1 MSQET
6 NPEVIE
12 RELVQ
17 LWQQTASAQLRDLE
31 PGKERATLRARAANL
46 MVYGAKAASLEKIE
60 EVLQELSAR
69 HPCRALVMIDSQEL
83 DDHDIEVSVDSFC
96 HKNSKQ
102 QPHYLCCEEVTLKA
116 SGRFVVELPSAAIPL
131 LVPDL
136 PVFLWWREDLQTN
149 ADVFTELAHRSDRV
163 IIDSANFTD
172 GGKQISVLRSL
183 LAAEP
188 DEQTAFSDMNWARLT
203 SWRALLASFFDTTPN
218 RDELEQLVAV
228 VIEYS
233 VCDSG
238 GLSAQSLLIAG
249 WLADRLDWKLI
260 GTAERRADGSHSVR
274 FERLGRKI
282 DVVFVQVERPQ
293 LQPGRLARVELA
305 TGSPV
310 TFAVTRSADGLHLET
325 IINADQADPHG
336 GVSQSHTRS
345 VANLLGGEMEI
356 ICRDR
361 VWEDALT
368 KAAEIAN
375 CVAETAP

>member
-1 MSQET
+1 MVLAGVMSQET

-12 RELVQ
+12 RELAQ

-46 MVYGAKAASLEKIE
+46 MVYGSNAESLEKID

-69 HPCRALVMIDSQEL
+69 HPCRALVMIDSQDR

-96 HKNSKQ
+96 HENAKQ
-102 QPHYLCCEEVTLKA
+102 QHRHLCCEEIALKA

-163 IIDSANFTD
+163 IIDSANFID
-172 GGKQISVLRSL
+172 GGKQISALKSL

-188 DEQTAFSDMNWARLT
+188 DEPTAFSDMNWARLT

-218 RDELEQLVAV
+218 RDVLEKLVSV

-233 VCDSG
+233 ACD
-238 GLSAQSLLIAG
+238 GLSAQPLLIAG
-249 WLADRLDWKLI
+249 WLADRLDWKVI
-260 GTAERRADGSHSVR
+260 GNAERAANSSQTVR
-274 FERLGRKI
+274 FEKHGRKI
-282 DVVFVQVERPQ
+282 DVAFVQVERPQ

-305 TGSPV
+305 TESSV

-325 IINADQADPHG
+325 IINAEQADPQG
-336 GVSQSHTRS
+336 GASQSHTRS
-345 VANLLGGEMEI
+345 VADLLGGEMEI
-356 ICRDR
+356 VCRDR
-361 VWEDALT
+361 VWEDALA
-368 KAAEIAN
+368 KAAEI
-375 CVAETAP
+375 VGMGQ

>member
-12 RELVQ
+12 RELAQ

-46 MVYGAKAASLEKIE
+46 MVYGSNAASLEKID

-69 HPCRALVMIDSQEL
+69 HPCRALVMIDSQDR

-96 HKNSKQ
+96 HESAKQ
-102 QPHYLCCEEVTLKA
+102 QHHHLCCEEVALKA

-172 GGKQISVLRSL
+172 GGKQIIALRSL

-203 SWRALLASFFDTTPN
+203 SWRALLASFFDAKPN
-218 RDELEQLVAV
+218 RDALEKIVSA
-228 VIEYS
+228 VIEYAAG
-233 VCDSG
+233 DSRRV
-238 GLSAQSLLIAG
+238 SAQPLLIVG
-249 WLADRLDWKLI
+249 WLADRLDWKVT
-260 GTAERRADGSHSVR
+260 GTAGHATTSSQTVS
-274 FERLGRKI
+274 FEKSGRQI
-282 DVVFVQVERPQ
+282 EVTFVQVERPQ

-325 IINADQADPHG
+325 IINAEQADPHG

-345 VANLLGGEMEI
+345 VADLLGGEMEI

-361 VWEDALT
+361 VWEEALT
-368 KAAEIAN
+368 KAAEIA
-375 CVAETAP
+375 ELGQ

>member
-12 RELVQ
+12 RELAQ
-17 LWQQTASAQLRDLE
+17 LWQRTASAQLRDLE

-46 MVYGAKAASLEKIE
+46 MVYGSNAASLEKID

-69 HPCRALVMIDSQEL
+69 HPCRALVMIDTRVH

-96 HKNSKQ
+96 HENAKQ
-102 QPHYLCCEEVTLKA
+102 QHSHLCCEEVALKA

-149 ADVFTELAHRSDRV
+149 ADVFSELAHRSDRV

-172 GGKQISVLRSL
+172 GGKQISALRSL

-218 RDELEQLVAV
+218 RDALEKLTSV

-233 VCDSG
+233 ACDSG
-238 GLSAQSLLIAG
+238 GLSAQPLLIVG
-249 WLADRLDWKLI
+249 WLADRLDWKVT
-260 GTAERRADGSHSVR
+260 GTGEHATTGSQTVS
-274 FERLGRKI
+274 FEKNARQI
-282 DVVFVQVERPQ
+282 EVTFVQVERPQ

-305 TGSPV
+305 TGSSV

-325 IINADQADPHG
+325 IINAEQADPHG
-336 GVSQSHTRS
+336 AVSQSHTRS
-345 VANLLGGEMEI
+345 VADLLGGEMEI

-361 VWEDALT
+361 VWEAALT
-368 KAAEIAN
+368 KAAEIA
-375 CVAETAP
+375 EMGW